1 MRKNLARAKLA
12 FPFRGLTVELVNKIE
27 DVGISVVVIIVVFFM
42 VVAMVLCNAGVDVP
56 AVVGL
61 IDVIGTGLELLTCV
75 VVSMPVVSAV
85 VTTLVVLAV
94 SVTVL
99 IQDFNLYP

>member
-1 MRKNLARAKLA
+1 MRKKLARAKLA

-27 DVGISVVVIIVVFFM
+27 DVGISVVVIIVVFM
-42 VVAMVLCNAGVDVP
+42 VVAIVLCNAGVDVP
-56 AVVGL
+56 AVVVL

-99 IQDFNLYP
+99 TKNLNLYH